1 MRNPLNKQYLRE
13 FKKDSFKYIL
23 IMIFLTIMIG
33 TTSGQLVG
41 AGSIDDNYHDGHI
54 KYKLED
60 GQFILENKLPK
71 KSIKKIQKKDVTI
84 YNEFYKEKKEDNETT
99 YRIYNI
105 KDREKVNK
113 CDILSG
119 RSPRPQKKYP

>member
-84 YNEFYKEKKEDNETT
+84 YNEFYKEKKEERDNLQ
-99 YRIYNI
+99 NI
-105 KDREKVNK
+105 QSKGQRKSK
-113 CDILSG
+113 
-119 RSPRPQKKYP
+119 